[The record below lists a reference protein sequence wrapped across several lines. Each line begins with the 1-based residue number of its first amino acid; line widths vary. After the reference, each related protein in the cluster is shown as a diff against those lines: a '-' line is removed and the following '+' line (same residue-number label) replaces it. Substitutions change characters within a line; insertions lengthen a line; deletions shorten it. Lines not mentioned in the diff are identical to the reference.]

1 MNEDSTPRGRASDP
15 LSPYG
20 DLSTLNVYRG
30 MWHAHI
36 QGGFPGFMQ
45 ARELC
50 RRGNFSFVG
59 LTEHDNRYPQI
70 DYAEKEWYAAMD
82 EEFLIIRGFEAT
94 HPMGH
99 ITCLGFLPEQ
109 TGVDAEAAR
118 RIRFEKVAGDAGYD
132 GFLKTAAGL
141 GAFLALNHPHRWR
154 ERGDELIRQPGFE
167 YLDAM
172 ELYNGNQA
180 GKSRQQGVTV
190 DVYDACLSR
199 GGRLWGAANPD
210 CHSWDVEQ
218 HDGPF
223 NGYSVVFA
231 ETLSRRAILD
241 SLKRGRFYASTG
253 LEVDELALTATSLRV
268 AAAQC
273 RRIRFFG
280 RAGQLLESVTKD
292 EATYRLRGDEG
303 YVRAEL
309 VGHTPSQQSVS
320 ELTARAWLQ
329 PVWL

>member
-1 MNEDSTPRGRASDP
+1 MTSYR
-15 LSPYG
+15 
-20 DLSTLNVYRG
+20 DLSADNVYRG

-36 QGGFPGFMQ
+36 QGGFPGFRE
-45 ARELC
+45 ARALC
-50 RRGNFSFVG
+50 RRQNFHFVG

-70 DYAEKEWYAAMD
+70 DTAEKEWYPAID
-82 EEFLIIRGFEAT
+82 DGVLVIRGFEAT

-118 RIRFEKVAGDAGYD
+118 QIRFEKKAADAGYD
-132 GFLKTAAGL
+132 GFLETAAGL

-154 ERGDELIRQPGFE
+154 NRGDELIDFPGFE

-172 ELYNGNQA
+172 EIYNGNQA
-180 GKSRQQGVTV
+180 GKTTRQGVTV
-190 DVYDACLSR
+190 DVYDACLKR
-199 GGRLWGAANPD
+199 GCRLWGAANPD
-210 CHSWDVEQ
+210 CHSWDVNQ

-231 ETLSRRAILD
+231 KSLSRHAILD
-241 SLKRGRFYASTG
+241 SLKKGRFYASTG
-253 LEVDELALTATSLRV
+253 LEVDALDVTPTAFEVS
-268 AAAQC
+268 AAQC

-280 RAGQLLESVTKD
+280 RDGRLLESVAGDT
-292 EATYRLRGDEG
+292 ATYRFRGDEG

-309 VGHTPSQQSVS
+309 TGQMPAPQSAS
-320 ELTARAWLQ
+320 ALHARAWLQ